1 MGEKAKVYPLR
12 CVWLSKKK
20 EELEGIHFSFWRNNL
35 YPLQQILFNLS
46 IRKHIRRNIVPHGGL
61 KSAGSSGRTVKR
73 VIQRMGRECG
83 VKV

>member
-1 MGEKAKVYPLR
+1 MRMALK
-12 CVWLSKKK
+12 KKK
-20 EELEGIHFSFWRNNL
+20 EEELESIHFSFWRNNL

-83 VKV
+83 AKV